1 MMSIVARLH
10 DGVTRRRVG
19 KLTEHFAALIPSG
32 ARVLDV
38 GCGDGLLARR
48 ITLERPDLNI
58 VGIDV
63 LRRPQT
69 HIEVDLY
76 DGKVIPF
83 ESGSFDAVMLVDVL
97 HHTDDP
103 MSLLREAV
111 RVARSN
117 LVVKDHTR
125 DGLWAEQTL
134 RFMDWVG
141 NAHDGVALPYN
152 YWTGAQWR
160 QAFDALGLEV
170 EGWVTDLRLY
180 PAPASFA
187 FGRSLHF
194 VARLGLPARGLIAP
208 CAESLAL

>member
-1 MMSIVARLH
+1 MSIVARLH
-10 DGVTRRRVG
+10 DGVTRRRVS
-19 KLTEHFAALIPSG
+19 KLTEHFAALIPRG

-48 ITLERPDLNI
+48 ITQERPDLNI

-63 LRRPQT
+63 LPRSET
-69 HIEVDLY
+69 YIEVALF

-83 ESGSFDAVMLVDVL
+83 ETDSFDVVMLVDVL

-103 MSLLREAV
+103 MILLREAV
-111 RVARSN
+111 RVARRT

-125 DGLWAEQTL
+125 EGLLAEQTL

-152 YWTGAQWR
+152 YWTSAQWHE
-160 QAFDALGLEV
+160 AFGALGLDV
-170 EGWVTDLRLY
+170 VGWITDLRLY

-187 FGRSLHF
+187 FSRSLHF
-194 VARLGLPARGLIAP
+194 VARLGLPLDR
-208 CAESLAL
+208 